1 MIRNLANIIRG
12 VSKYSYLI
20 ATKIVFVVLLLVDI
34 SCGRAE
40 LLENIIEAENIA
52 QEHPD
57 RALAIMESIDP
68 GQLTSAKLRGHY
80 ALSYIMTQYYN
91 ELIPQSDSLS
101 RDAVEYFAKSQDHY
115 RRARAYFHNGLINR
129 AAMRVPEAML
139 SLMEAEKSVK
149 FVDQPRLEGLILRAM
164 GDIYLVNMLMPNA
177 LDIYHRSRDCFERA
191 GLKHHVMYGTYN
203 IACVEARMRNFEAAE
218 PLLVEVRDYSLQTD
232 SRDFLYMTLYELGN
246 IYMQLNR
253 VEECEATLKLMDD
266 LNLEIFDKSQELCM
280 RAMIASECGD
290 KRKALEFVEEAEQ
303 QENSDPII
311 TEYTRYRIHRKYNE
325 ADSALIYCESSVARQ
340 DSMTLRG
347 LEHPVLNHQ
356 ISQLKLTIESKERE
370 ALLRR
375 QRNIA
380 VLVTAVVLLVAFILY
395 IVSNLRRK
403 NRDIANYMATIN
415 ELQLMRHA
423 DSDRDRDQ
431 TSAALTEAV
440 DRLYNDRFV
449 DLNRLCEAYY
459 DHDNTSR
466 QPAKVFEQVQ
476 QTIAQLKSDEVRIAK
491 LERIVNSCRGDIMTK
506 LKEQCPKLNERE
518 LRVSL
523 YTYAGLSTR
532 AICLFMDSNPVAI
545 SKVKYRIKSKI
556 KESNAPDME
565 LLISGISEK

>member
-1 MIRNLANIIRG
+1 MIRRVVNIFQRVAESIE
-12 VSKYSYLI
+12 
-20 ATKIVFVVLLLVDI
+20 TVVARVAVVVVVALSVAG
-34 SCGRAE
+34 CGRAE
-40 LLENIIEAENIA
+40 LLEDILEAESIA

-57 RALAIMESIDP
+57 QALAIMQSIDP
-68 GQLTSAKLRGHY
+68 NDLSTSKLRGHY
-80 ALSYIMTQYYN
+80 ALSYIITQYYN
-91 ELIPQSDSLS
+91 EIIPASDSLS
-101 RDAVEYFAKSQDHY
+101 NQAVAYFAKSTDHN

-129 AAMRVPEAML
+129 AEQRVPEAML

-149 FVDQPRLEGLILRAM
+149 LVDQPRLEGLILRAM
-164 GDIYLVNMLMPNA
+164 GDIYMVNMLMPNA
-177 LDIYHRSRDCFERA
+177 LEIYHRSRDCFERA
-191 GLKHHVMYGTYN
+191 GLKHHAMYGTYN
-203 IACVEARMRNFEAAE
+203 IACVEARMRNFDAAE
-218 PLLVEVRDYSLQTD
+218 KLFVEVRDYALETD
-232 SRDFLYMTLYELGN
+232 SHDFLYMALYELGN
-246 IYMQLNR
+246 LYMQLNR
-253 VEECEATLKLMDD
+253 FEECEATLKLMEE
-266 LNLEIFDKSQELCM
+266 LNLEIFDMSQELCM
-280 RAMIASECGD
+280 RAMIASERGD
-290 KRKALEFVEEAEQ
+290 RRKAMEFIEEAEE

-311 TEYTRYRIHRKYNE
+311 TEYTRYRIHRRHNE
-325 ADSALIYCESSVARQ
+325 SDMALLYCESSIARQ

-356 ISQLKLTIESKERE
+356 ISQLQMTIESKERE
-370 ALLRR
+370 ASLRQ

-380 VLVTAVVLLVAFILY
+380 IFVTAIVLLVVVIVY
-395 IVSNLRRK
+395 IVSRLRKK

-415 ELQLMRHA
+415 ELQLMRHDDNDKA
-423 DSDRDRDQ
+423 HR
-431 TSAALTEAV
+431 SAALTDAV

-491 LERIVNSCRGDIMTK
+491 LEQIVNSCRGDIMTK
-506 LKEQCPKLNERE
+506 LREQCPKLNERE

-556 KESNAPDME
+556 KESNAADME
-565 LLISGISEK
+565 LLISGISDK

>member
-1 MIRNLANIIRG
+1 MFRNVLHRLWSLARRNG
-12 VSKYSYLI
+12 
-20 ATKIVFVVLLLVDI
+20 AVVTVVAVVAVALLSVG
-34 SCGRAE
+34 CGRAE
-40 LLENIIEAENIA
+40 LLDNILRAEAIA

-57 RALAIMESIDP
+57 EALAIMESIDP
-68 GQLTSAKLRGHY
+68 DELATAKLRGHY
-80 ALSYIMTQYYN
+80 ALSYIISQYYN
-91 ELIPQSDSLS
+91 ELIPESDSLS
-101 RDAVEYFAKSQDHY
+101 SQAVEYFAKTDDHN

-129 AAMRVPEAML
+129 AELRVPEAML

-149 FVDQPRLEGLILRAM
+149 LVDQPRLEGLILRAM
-164 GDIYLVNMLMPNA
+164 GDIYMVSMLMPNA
-177 LDIYHRSRDCFERA
+177 LETYHRSRECFERA
-191 GLKHHVMYGTYN
+191 GLKHHAMYGTYT
-203 IACVEARMRNFEAAE
+203 IACTEARMRNFETAE
-218 PLLVEVRDYSLQTD
+218 PLFVEVRDYALQTD

-253 VEECEATLKLMDD
+253 VEECEATLELMEELD
-266 LNLEIFDKSQELCM
+266 LEIFDMSQELCM
-280 RAMIASECGD
+280 RAMIASERGD
-290 KRKALEFVEEAEQ
+290 RSKALEFIQEAER

-311 TEYTRYRIHRKYNE
+311 TEYTRYRFHRKYNE
-325 ADSALIYCESSVARQ
+325 TDSALIYCESSVARQ

-347 LEHPVLNHQ
+347 LEHPVLNYQ
-356 ISQLKLTIESKERE
+356 ISQLQMTIESKERE
-370 ALLRR
+370 AALRQ

-380 VLVTAVVLLVAFILY
+380 IFVSAIVLLVVVLLD
-395 IVSNLRRK
+395 IVTRLRKK

-415 ELQLMRHA
+415 ELQLMRSA
-423 DSDRDRDQ
+423 DNDRHHH
-431 TSAALTEAV
+431 SAALTEAV

-459 DHDNTSR
+459 DHDNTAR

-491 LERIVNSCRGDIMTK
+491 LEQIVNSCRGDIMTK
-506 LKEQCPKLNERE
+506 LREQCPKLNERE

-545 SKVKYRIKSKI
+545 SKVKYRIKTKI
-556 KESNAPDME
+556 KESNAADME
-565 LLISGISEK
+565 LLISGISDK

>member
-1 MIRNLANIIRG
+1 MVRRVVNIFQRVAEGIEAAVAR
-12 VSKYSYLI
+12 V
-20 ATKIVFVVLLLVDI
+20 AVVVVVALSVAG
-34 SCGRAE
+34 CGRAE
-40 LLENIIEAENIA
+40 LLEDILEAEAIA

-57 RALAIMESIDP
+57 QALAIMQSIDP
-68 GQLTSAKLRGHY
+68 NDLSTLKLRGHY
-80 ALSYIMTQYYN
+80 ALSYIITQYYN
-91 ELIPQSDSLS
+91 EIIPASDSLS
-101 RDAVEYFAKSQDHY
+101 NQAVGYFAKSTDHN

-129 AAMRVPEAML
+129 AEQRVPEAML

-149 FVDQPRLEGLILRAM
+149 LVEQPRLEGLILRAM
-164 GDIYLVNMLMPNA
+164 GDIYMVNMLMPNA
-177 LDIYHRSRDCFERA
+177 LEIYHRSRDCFERA
-191 GLKHHVMYGTYN
+191 GLKHHAMYGTYN
-203 IACVEARMRNFEAAE
+203 IACVEARMRNFDAAE
-218 PLLVEVRDYSLQTD
+218 KLFVEVRDYALETD
-232 SRDFLYMTLYELGN
+232 SHDFLYMALYELGN
-246 IYMQLNR
+246 LYMQLNR
-253 VEECEATLKLMDD
+253 FEECEATLKLMEE
-266 LNLEIFDKSQELCM
+266 LNLEIFDMSQELCM
-280 RAMIASECGD
+280 RAMIASERGD
-290 KRKALEFVEEAEQ
+290 RRKALEFIEEAEE

-311 TEYTRYRIHRKYNE
+311 TEYTRYRIHRRHNE
-325 ADSALIYCESSVARQ
+325 SDMALLYCESSIARQ

-356 ISQLKLTIESKERE
+356 ISQLQMTIESKERE
-370 ALLRR
+370 ASLRQ

-380 VLVTAVVLLVAFILY
+380 IFVSAIVLLVVVIVY
-395 IVSNLRRK
+395 IVSRLRQK

-415 ELQLMRHA
+415 ELQLMRHDDNDKA
-423 DSDRDRDQ
+423 HR
-431 TSAALTEAV
+431 SAALTDAV

-491 LERIVNSCRGDIMTK
+491 LEQIVNSCRGDIMTK
-506 LKEQCPKLNERE
+506 LREQCPKLNERE

-556 KESNAPDME
+556 KESNAADME
-565 LLISGISEK
+565 LLISGISDK

>member
-1 MIRNLANIIRG
+1 MIRRVVNIFQRVAESIETVVAR
-12 VSKYSYLI
+12 VAVVVVVALSI
-20 ATKIVFVVLLLVDI
+20 AG
-34 SCGRAE
+34 CGRAE
-40 LLENIIEAENIA
+40 LLEDILEAEAIA

-57 RALAIMESIDP
+57 QALAIMESINPDE
-68 GQLTSAKLRGHY
+68 LNSAKLRGHY
-80 ALSYIMTQYYN
+80 ALSYIITQYYN
-91 ELIPQSDSLS
+91 EIIPASDSLS
-101 RDAVEYFAKSQDHY
+101 NQAVGYFAKSTDHN

-129 AAMRVPEAML
+129 AEQRVPEAML

-149 FVDQPRLEGLILRAM
+149 MVDQPRLEGLILRAM
-164 GDIYLVNMLMPNA
+164 GDIYMVNMLMPNA
-177 LDIYHRSRDCFERA
+177 LEIYHRSRDCFERA
-191 GLKHHVMYGTYN
+191 GLKHHAMYGTYN
-203 IACVEARMRNFEAAE
+203 IACVEARMRNFDAAE
-218 PLLVEVRDYSLQTD
+218 KLFVEVRDYALETD
-232 SRDFLYMTLYELGN
+232 SHDFLYMALYELGN
-246 IYMQLNR
+246 LYMQLNR
-253 VEECEATLKLMDD
+253 FEECEATLKLMEE
-266 LNLEIFDKSQELCM
+266 LNLEIFDMSQELCM
-280 RAMIASECGD
+280 RAMIASERGD
-290 KRKALEFVEEAEQ
+290 RRKALEFIEEAEE

-311 TEYTRYRIHRKYNE
+311 TEYTRYRIHRRHNE
-325 ADSALIYCESSVARQ
+325 SDMALLYCESSIARQ

-356 ISQLKLTIESKERE
+356 ISQLQMTIESKERE
-370 ALLRR
+370 ASLRQ

-380 VLVTAVVLLVAFILY
+380 IFVSAIVLLVVVIVY
-395 IVSNLRRK
+395 IVSRLRQK

-415 ELQLMRHA
+415 ELQLMRHDDNDKA
-423 DSDRDRDQ
+423 HR
-431 TSAALTEAV
+431 SAALTDAV

-491 LERIVNSCRGDIMTK
+491 LEQIVNSCRGDIMTK
-506 LKEQCPKLNERE
+506 LREQCPKLNERE

-556 KESNAPDME
+556 KESNAADME
-565 LLISGISEK
+565 LLISGISDK

>member
-1 MIRNLANIIRG
+1 MIRRVANIFQRVAEGIE
-12 VSKYSYLI
+12 
-20 ATKIVFVVLLLVDI
+20 AVVARVAVVVVVALSVAG
-34 SCGRAE
+34 CGRAE
-40 LLENIIEAENIA
+40 LLEDILEAEAIA

-57 RALAIMESIDP
+57 QALAIMQSIDP
-68 GQLTSAKLRGHY
+68 NDLSTSKLRGHY
-80 ALSYIMTQYYN
+80 ALSYIITQYYN
-91 ELIPQSDSLS
+91 EIIPASDSLS
-101 RDAVEYFAKSQDHY
+101 NQAVGYFAKSTDHN

-129 AAMRVPEAML
+129 AEQRVPEAML

-149 FVDQPRLEGLILRAM
+149 MVDQPRLEGLILRAM
-164 GDIYLVNMLMPNA
+164 GDIYMVNMLMPNA
-177 LDIYHRSRDCFERA
+177 LEIYHRSRDCFERA
-191 GLKHHVMYGTYN
+191 GLKHHAMYGTYN
-203 IACVEARMRNFEAAE
+203 IACVEARMRNFDAAE
-218 PLLVEVRDYSLQTD
+218 KLFVEVRDYALETD
-232 SRDFLYMTLYELGN
+232 SHDFLYMALYELGN
-246 IYMQLNR
+246 LYMQLNR
-253 VEECEATLKLMDD
+253 FEECEATLKLMEE
-266 LNLEIFDKSQELCM
+266 LNLEIFDMSQELCM
-280 RAMIASECGD
+280 RAMIASERGD
-290 KRKALEFVEEAEQ
+290 RRKALEFIEEAEE

-311 TEYTRYRIHRKYNE
+311 TEYTRYRIHRRHNE
-325 ADSALIYCESSVARQ
+325 SDMALLYCESSIARQ

-356 ISQLKLTIESKERE
+356 ISQLQMTIESKERE
-370 ALLRR
+370 ASLRQ

-380 VLVTAVVLLVAFILY
+380 IFVSAIVLLVVVIVY
-395 IVSNLRRK
+395 IVSRLRQK

-415 ELQLMRHA
+415 ELQLMRHDDNDKA
-423 DSDRDRDQ
+423 HR
-431 TSAALTEAV
+431 SAALTDAV

-491 LERIVNSCRGDIMTK
+491 LEQIVNSCRGDIMTK
-506 LKEQCPKLNERE
+506 LREQCPKLNERE

-556 KESNAPDME
+556 KESNAADME
-565 LLISGISEK
+565 LLISGISDK

>member
-1 MIRNLANIIRG
+1 MANIFQRVAEGIE
-12 VSKYSYLI
+12 
-20 ATKIVFVVLLLVDI
+20 AVVARVAVVVVVALSVAG
-34 SCGRAE
+34 CGRAE
-40 LLENIIEAENIA
+40 LLEDILEAEAIA

-57 RALAIMESIDP
+57 QALAIMQSIDP
-68 GQLTSAKLRGHY
+68 NDLSTSKLRGHY
-80 ALSYIMTQYYN
+80 ALSYIITQYYN
-91 ELIPQSDSLS
+91 EIIPASDSLS
-101 RDAVEYFAKSQDHY
+101 NQAVGYFAKSTDHN

-129 AAMRVPEAML
+129 AEQRVPEAML

-149 FVDQPRLEGLILRAM
+149 MVDQPRLEGLILRAM
-164 GDIYLVNMLMPNA
+164 GDIYMVNMLMPNA
-177 LDIYHRSRDCFERA
+177 LEIYHRSRDCFERA
-191 GLKHHVMYGTYN
+191 GLKHHAMYGTYN
-203 IACVEARMRNFEAAE
+203 IACVEARMRNFDAAE
-218 PLLVEVRDYSLQTD
+218 KLFVEVRDYALETD
-232 SRDFLYMTLYELGN
+232 SHDFLYMALYELGN
-246 IYMQLNR
+246 LYMQLNR
-253 VEECEATLKLMDD
+253 FEECEATLKLMEE
-266 LNLEIFDKSQELCM
+266 LNLEIFDMSQELCM
-280 RAMIASECGD
+280 RAMIASERGD
-290 KRKALEFVEEAEQ
+290 RRKALEFIEEAEE

-311 TEYTRYRIHRKYNE
+311 TEYTRYRIHRRHNE
-325 ADSALIYCESSVARQ
+325 SDMALLYCESSIARQ

-356 ISQLKLTIESKERE
+356 ISQLQMTIESKERE
-370 ALLRR
+370 ASLRQ

-380 VLVTAVVLLVAFILY
+380 IFVSAIVLLVVVIVY
-395 IVSNLRRK
+395 IVSRLRQK

-415 ELQLMRHA
+415 ELQLMRHDDNDKA
-423 DSDRDRDQ
+423 HR
-431 TSAALTEAV
+431 SAALTDAV

-491 LERIVNSCRGDIMTK
+491 LEQIVNSCRGDIMTK
-506 LKEQCPKLNERE
+506 LREQCPKLNERE

-556 KESNAPDME
+556 KESNAADME
-565 LLISGISEK
+565 LLISGISDK

>member
-1 MIRNLANIIRG
+1 MIRRVVNIFQRVAESIE
-12 VSKYSYLI
+12 
-20 ATKIVFVVLLLVDI
+20 TVVARVAVVVVVALSVAG
-34 SCGRAE
+34 CGRAE
-40 LLENIIEAENIA
+40 LLEDILEAESIA

-57 RALAIMESIDP
+57 QALAIMQSIDP
-68 GQLTSAKLRGHY
+68 NDLSTSKLRGHY
-80 ALSYIMTQYYN
+80 ALSYIITQYYN
-91 ELIPQSDSLS
+91 EIIPASDSLS
-101 RDAVEYFAKSQDHY
+101 NQAVGYFAKSTDHN

-129 AAMRVPEAML
+129 AEQRVPEAML

-149 FVDQPRLEGLILRAM
+149 MVDQPRLEGLILRAM
-164 GDIYLVNMLMPNA
+164 GDIYMVNMLMPNA
-177 LDIYHRSRDCFERA
+177 LEIYHRSRDCFERA
-191 GLKHHVMYGTYN
+191 GLKHHAMYGTYN
-203 IACVEARMRNFEAAE
+203 IACVEARMRNFDAAE
-218 PLLVEVRDYSLQTD
+218 KLFVEVRDYALETD
-232 SRDFLYMTLYELGN
+232 SHDFLYMALYELGN
-246 IYMQLNR
+246 LYMQLNR
-253 VEECEATLKLMDD
+253 FEECEATLKLMEE
-266 LNLEIFDKSQELCM
+266 LNLEIFDMSQELCM
-280 RAMIASECGD
+280 RAMIASERGD
-290 KRKALEFVEEAEQ
+290 RRKALEFIEEAEE

-311 TEYTRYRIHRKYNE
+311 TEYTRYRIHRRHNE
-325 ADSALIYCESSVARQ
+325 SDMALLYCESSIARQ

-356 ISQLKLTIESKERE
+356 ISQLQMTIESKERE
-370 ALLRR
+370 ASLRQ

-380 VLVTAVVLLVAFILY
+380 IFVSAIVLLVVVIVY
-395 IVSNLRRK
+395 IVSRLRQK

-415 ELQLMRHA
+415 ELQLMRHDDNDKA
-423 DSDRDRDQ
+423 HR
-431 TSAALTEAV
+431 SAALTDAV

-491 LERIVNSCRGDIMTK
+491 LEQIVNSCRGDIMTK
-506 LKEQCPKLNERE
+506 LREQCPKLNERE

-556 KESNAPDME
+556 KESNAADME
-565 LLISGISEK
+565 LLISGISDK

>member
-1 MIRNLANIIRG
+1 MVRRVVNIFQRVAEGIEAMVAR
-12 VSKYSYLI
+12 V
-20 ATKIVFVVLLLVDI
+20 AVVVVVALSVAG
-34 SCGRAE
+34 CGRAE
-40 LLENIIEAENIA
+40 LLEDVLEAEAIA

-57 RALAIMESIDP
+57 QALAIMQSIDP
-68 GQLTSAKLRGHY
+68 NDLSTLKLRGHY
-80 ALSYIMTQYYN
+80 ALSYIITQYYN
-91 ELIPQSDSLS
+91 EIIPASDSLS
-101 RDAVEYFAKSQDHY
+101 NQAVAYFAKSTDHN

-129 AAMRVPEAML
+129 AEQRVPEAML

-149 FVDQPRLEGLILRAM
+149 LVEQPRLEGLILRAM
-164 GDIYLVNMLMPNA
+164 GDIYMVNMLMPNA
-177 LDIYHRSRDCFERA
+177 LEIYHRSRDCFERA
-191 GLKHHVMYGTYN
+191 GLKHHAMYGTYN
-203 IACVEARMRNFEAAE
+203 IACVEARMRNFDAAE
-218 PLLVEVRDYSLQTD
+218 KLFVEVRDYALETD
-232 SRDFLYMTLYELGN
+232 SHDFLYMALYELGN
-246 IYMQLNR
+246 LYMQLNR
-253 VEECEATLKLMDD
+253 FEECEATLKLMEE
-266 LNLEIFDKSQELCM
+266 LNLEIFDMSQELCM
-280 RAMIASECGD
+280 RAMIASERGD
-290 KRKALEFVEEAEQ
+290 RRKALEFIEEAEE

-311 TEYTRYRIHRKYNE
+311 TEYTRYRIHRRHNE
-325 ADSALIYCESSVARQ
+325 SDMALLYCESSIARQ

-356 ISQLKLTIESKERE
+356 ISQLQMTIESKERE
-370 ALLRR
+370 ASLRQ

-380 VLVTAVVLLVAFILY
+380 IFVSAIVLLVVVIVY
-395 IVSNLRRK
+395 IVSRLRQK

-415 ELQLMRHA
+415 ELQLMRHDDNDKA
-423 DSDRDRDQ
+423 HR
-431 TSAALTEAV
+431 SAALTDAV

-491 LERIVNSCRGDIMTK
+491 LEQIVNSCRGDIMTK
-506 LKEQCPKLNERE
+506 LREQCPKLNERE

-556 KESNAPDME
+556 KESNAADME
-565 LLISGISEK
+565 LLISGISDK

>member
-1 MIRNLANIIRG
+1 MIRRVANIFQRVAEGIEAAVAR
-12 VSKYSYLI
+12 V
-20 ATKIVFVVLLLVDI
+20 AVVVVVALSVAG
-34 SCGRAE
+34 CGRAE
-40 LLENIIEAENIA
+40 LLEDILEAEAIA

-57 RALAIMESIDP
+57 QALAIMQSIDP
-68 GQLTSAKLRGHY
+68 SDLSTSKLRGHY
-80 ALSYIMTQYYN
+80 ALSYIITQYYN
-91 ELIPQSDSLS
+91 EIIPASDSLS
-101 RDAVEYFAKSQDHY
+101 NQAVGYFAKSTDHN

-129 AAMRVPEAML
+129 AEQRVPEAML

-149 FVDQPRLEGLILRAM
+149 MVDQPRLEGLILRAM
-164 GDIYLVNMLMPNA
+164 GDIYMVNMLMPNA
-177 LDIYHRSRDCFERA
+177 LEIYHRSRDCFERA
-191 GLKHHVMYGTYN
+191 GLKHHAMYGTYN
-203 IACVEARMRNFEAAE
+203 IACVEARMRNFDAAE
-218 PLLVEVRDYSLQTD
+218 KLFVEVRDYALETD
-232 SRDFLYMTLYELGN
+232 SHDFLYMALYELGN
-246 IYMQLNR
+246 LYMQLNR
-253 VEECEATLKLMDD
+253 FEECEATLKLMEE
-266 LNLEIFDKSQELCM
+266 LNLEIFDMSQELCM
-280 RAMIASECGD
+280 RAMIASERGD
-290 KRKALEFVEEAEQ
+290 RRKAMEFIEEAEE

-311 TEYTRYRIHRKYNE
+311 TEYTRYRIHRRHNE
-325 ADSALIYCESSVARQ
+325 SDMALLYCESSIARQ

-356 ISQLKLTIESKERE
+356 ISQLQMTIESKERE
-370 ALLRR
+370 ASLRQ

-380 VLVTAVVLLVAFILY
+380 IFVSAIVLLVVVIVY
-395 IVSNLRRK
+395 IVSRLRQK

-415 ELQLMRHA
+415 ELQLMRHDDNDKA
-423 DSDRDRDQ
+423 HR
-431 TSAALTEAV
+431 SAALTDAV

-491 LERIVNSCRGDIMTK
+491 LEQIVNSCRGDIMTK
-506 LKEQCPKLNERE
+506 LREQCPKLNERE

-556 KESNAPDME
+556 KESNAADME
-565 LLISGISEK
+565 LLISGISDK

>member
-129 AAMRVPEAML
+129 AEMRVPEAML

-491 LERIVNSCRGDIMTK
+491 LEQIVNSCRGDIMTK

>member
-40 LLENIIEAENIA
+40 LLEDIIEAENIA

-129 AAMRVPEAML
+129 AEMRVPEAML

-290 KRKALEFVEEAEQ
+290 KRKALKFVEEAEQ

-506 LKEQCPKLNERE
+506 LREQCPKLNERE

>member
-1 MIRNLANIIRG
+1 MIRTLLNIIRG

-20 ATKIVFVVLLLVDI
+20 ATKIILVVLLLVDI

-40 LLENIIEAENIA
+40 LLEDIIEAENIA

-57 RALAIMESIDP
+57 RALAIMESINP
-68 GQLTSAKLRGHY
+68 SELGSAKLRGHY
-80 ALSYIMTQYYN
+80 ALSYIITQYYN
-91 ELIPQSDSLS
+91 ELIPESDSLS
-101 RDAVEYFAKSQDHY
+101 SQAVAYFAKSTDHN

-129 AAMRVPEAML
+129 AEQRVPEAML
-139 SLMEAEKSVK
+139 SFMEAEKSVK
-149 FVDQPRLEGLILRAM
+149 LVDQPRLEGLILRAM
-164 GDIYLVNMLMPNA
+164 GDIYVVNMLMPNA
-177 LDIYHRSRDCFERA
+177 LDTYHRSRDCFDRA
-191 GLKHHVMYGTYN
+191 GLTHHSMYGTYC
-203 IACVEARMRNFEAAE
+203 IACVEVRMRNFEAAE
-218 PLLVEVRDYSLQTD
+218 ELFIEVRDYALETGSN
-232 SRDFLYMTLYELGN
+232 DFLYMTLYELGN

-290 KRKALEFVEEAEQ
+290 KRKALEIVKEAEQ

-325 ADSALIYCESSVARQ
+325 ADSALLYCESSIARQ
-340 DSMTLRG
+340 DSLTLRG

-370 ALLRR
+370 DALRR

-380 VLVTAVVLLVAFILY
+380 MLVTAVVLLAAFILY
-395 IVSNLRRK
+395 IVSNLRQK

-415 ELQLMRHA
+415 ELQLMRHN
-423 DSDRDRDQ
+423 DSDKANR
-431 TSAALTEAV
+431 SEALTLAV

-476 QTIAQLKSDEVRIAK
+476 QTIAQLKSDEARIAK
-491 LERIVNSCRGDIMTK
+491 LEQIVNSCRGDIMTK
-506 LKEQCPKLNERE
+506 LREQCPKLNERE

-545 SKVKYRIKSKI
+545 SKVKYRIKTKI

-565 LLISGISEK
+565 LLISGISDK

>member
-1 MIRNLANIIRG
+1 MIRRVVNIFQRVAESIE
-12 VSKYSYLI
+12 
-20 ATKIVFVVLLLVDI
+20 TVVARVAVVVVVALSVAG
-34 SCGRAE
+34 CGRAE
-40 LLENIIEAENIA
+40 LLEDILEAESIA

-57 RALAIMESIDP
+57 QALAIMQSIDP
-68 GQLTSAKLRGHY
+68 NDLSTSKLRGHY
-80 ALSYIMTQYYN
+80 ALSYIITQYYN
-91 ELIPQSDSLS
+91 EIIPASDSLS
-101 RDAVEYFAKSQDHY
+101 NQAVGYFAKSTDHN

-129 AAMRVPEAML
+129 AEQRVPEAML

-149 FVDQPRLEGLILRAM
+149 LVEQPRLEGLILRAM
-164 GDIYLVNMLMPNA
+164 GDIYMVNMLMPNA
-177 LDIYHRSRDCFERA
+177 LEIYHRSRDCFERA
-191 GLKHHVMYGTYN
+191 GLKHHAMYGTYN
-203 IACVEARMRNFEAAE
+203 IACVEARMRNFDAAE
-218 PLLVEVRDYSLQTD
+218 KLFVEVRDYALETD
-232 SRDFLYMTLYELGN
+232 SHDFLYMALYELGN
-246 IYMQLNR
+246 LYMQLNR
-253 VEECEATLKLMDD
+253 FEECEATLKLMEE
-266 LNLEIFDKSQELCM
+266 LNLEIFDMSQELCM
-280 RAMIASECGD
+280 RAMIASERGD
-290 KRKALEFVEEAEQ
+290 RRKALEFIEEAEE

-311 TEYTRYRIHRKYNE
+311 TEYTRYRIHRRHNE
-325 ADSALIYCESSVARQ
+325 SDMALLYCESSIARQ

-356 ISQLKLTIESKERE
+356 ISQLQMTIESKERE
-370 ALLRR
+370 ASLRQ

-380 VLVTAVVLLVAFILY
+380 IFVSAIVLLVVVIVY
-395 IVSNLRRK
+395 IVSRLRQK

-415 ELQLMRHA
+415 ELQLMRHDDNDKA
-423 DSDRDRDQ
+423 HR
-431 TSAALTEAV
+431 SAALTDAV

-491 LERIVNSCRGDIMTK
+491 LEQIVNSCRGDIMTK
-506 LKEQCPKLNERE
+506 LREQCPKLNERE

-556 KESNAPDME
+556 KESNAADME
-565 LLISGISEK
+565 LLISGISDK

>member
-1 MIRNLANIIRG
+1 MICRVANIFQRAAEGIEAVAAR
-12 VSKYSYLI
+12 V
-20 ATKIVFVVLLLVDI
+20 AVVVVVALSVAG
-34 SCGRAE
+34 CGRAE
-40 LLENIIEAENIA
+40 LWEDILEAEAIA

-57 RALAIMESIDP
+57 QALAIMESINP
-68 GQLTSAKLRGHY
+68 GDLNSAKLRGHY
-80 ALSYIMTQYYN
+80 ALSYIITQYYN
-91 ELIPQSDSLS
+91 ELIPASDSLS
-101 RDAVEYFAKSQDHY
+101 SQAVEFFAKSDDHN

-129 AAMRVPEAML
+129 AEQRVPEAML
-139 SLMEAEKSVK
+139 SFMEAEKSVK
-149 FVDQPRLEGLILRAM
+149 MVDQPRLEGLILRAM
-164 GDIYLVNMLMPNA
+164 ADIYMVNMLMPNA
-177 LDIYHRSRDCFERA
+177 LETYHRSRASFERA
-191 GLKHHVMYGTYN
+191 GLKHHAMYGTYN

-218 PLLVEVRDYSLQTD
+218 KLFVEVRDYALQTD

-246 IYMQLNR
+246 LYMQLNR
-253 VEECEATLKLMDD
+253 VEECEATLMLMEELD
-266 LNLEIFDKSQELCM
+266 LEIFDISQELCM
-280 RAMIASECGD
+280 RAIIASERGD
-290 KRKALEFVEEAEQ
+290 KRRALNLIDEAER
-303 QENSDPII
+303 QENSDQTI
-311 TEYTRYRIHRKYNE
+311 TEYTRYRVHRKYNE
-325 ADSALIYCESSVARQ
+325 SDMALLYCESSIARQ

-370 ALLRR
+370 ASLRQ

-380 VLVTAVVLLVAFILY
+380 IFVSAIVLLVVV
-395 IVSNLRRK
+395 IVYVVSRLRQK

-415 ELQLMRHA
+415 ELQLMRHD
-423 DSDRDRDQ
+423 DSDKAHR
-431 TSAALTEAV
+431 SATLTEAV

-491 LERIVNSCRGDIMTK
+491 LEQIVNSCRGDIMTK
-506 LKEQCPKLNERE
+506 LRVQCPKLNERE

-556 KESNAPDME
+556 KESNAADME
-565 LLISGISEK
+565 LLISGISDK

>member
-1 MIRNLANIIRG
+1 MIRRVANIFQRVAEGIE
-12 VSKYSYLI
+12 
-20 ATKIVFVVLLLVDI
+20 AVVARVAVVVVVALSVAG
-34 SCGRAE
+34 CGRAE
-40 LLENIIEAENIA
+40 LLEDILEAEAIA

-57 RALAIMESIDP
+57 QALAIMQSIDP
-68 GQLTSAKLRGHY
+68 NDLSTSKLRGHY
-80 ALSYIMTQYYN
+80 ALSYIITQYYN
-91 ELIPQSDSLS
+91 EIIPASDSLS
-101 RDAVEYFAKSQDHY
+101 NQAVGYFAKSTDHN

-129 AAMRVPEAML
+129 AEQRVPEAML

-149 FVDQPRLEGLILRAM
+149 LVDQPRLEGLILRAM
-164 GDIYLVNMLMPNA
+164 GDIYMVNMLMPNA
-177 LDIYHRSRDCFERA
+177 LEIYHRSRDCFERA
-191 GLKHHVMYGTYN
+191 GLKHHAMYGTYN
-203 IACVEARMRNFEAAE
+203 IACVEARMRNFDAAE
-218 PLLVEVRDYSLQTD
+218 KLFVEVRDYALETD
-232 SRDFLYMTLYELGN
+232 SHDFLYMALYELGN
-246 IYMQLNR
+246 LYMQLNR
-253 VEECEATLKLMDD
+253 FEECEATLKLMEE
-266 LNLEIFDKSQELCM
+266 LNLEIFDMSQELCM
-280 RAMIASECGD
+280 RAMIASERGD
-290 KRKALEFVEEAEQ
+290 RRKAMEFIEEAEE

-311 TEYTRYRIHRKYNE
+311 TEYTRYRIHRRHNE
-325 ADSALIYCESSVARQ
+325 SDMALLYCESSIARQ

-356 ISQLKLTIESKERE
+356 ISQLQMTIESKERE
-370 ALLRR
+370 ALLRQ

-380 VLVTAVVLLVAFILY
+380 FFVTAIVLLVVVIVY
-395 IVSNLRRK
+395 IVYRLRQK

-415 ELQLMRHA
+415 ELQLMRHDDNDKA
-423 DSDRDRDQ
+423 HR
-431 TSAALTEAV
+431 SAALTDAV

-491 LERIVNSCRGDIMTK
+491 LEQIVNSCRGDIMTK
-506 LKEQCPKLNERE
+506 LREQCPKLNERE

-556 KESNAPDME
+556 KESNAADME
-565 LLISGISEK
+565 LLISGISDK

>member
-1 MIRNLANIIRG
+1 MISRVANIFQRAAEGIE
-12 VSKYSYLI
+12 
-20 ATKIVFVVLLLVDI
+20 AVVARVAVVVVVALSVAG
-34 SCGRAE
+34 CGRAE
-40 LLENIIEAENIA
+40 LWEDILEAEAIA

-57 RALAIMESIDP
+57 QALAIMESINP
-68 GQLTSAKLRGHY
+68 GDLNSAKLRGHY
-80 ALSYIMTQYYN
+80 ALSYIITQYYN
-91 ELIPQSDSLS
+91 ELIPASDSLS
-101 RDAVEYFAKSQDHY
+101 SRAVEYFAKSTDHN

-129 AAMRVPEAML
+129 AEQRVPEAML
-139 SLMEAEKSVK
+139 SFMEAEKSVK
-149 FVDQPRLEGLILRAM
+149 LVDQPRLEGLILRAM
-164 GDIYLVNMLMPNA
+164 GDIYMVNMLMPNA
-177 LDIYHRSRDCFERA
+177 LEIYHRSRDCFERA
-191 GLKHHVMYGTYN
+191 GLKHHAMYGTYN

-218 PLLVEVRDYSLQTD
+218 PLFVEVRDYALETD
-232 SRDFLYMTLYELGN
+232 SHDFLYMALYELGN
-246 IYMQLNR
+246 LYMQLNR
-253 VEECEATLKLMDD
+253 VEECEATLQLMDD
-266 LNLEIFDKSQELCM
+266 LDLEIFDMSQELCM
-280 RAMIASECGD
+280 RAMIASERGD
-290 KRKALEFVEEAEQ
+290 KRRALKIVEEAEQ

-311 TEYTRYRIHRKYNE
+311 TEYTRYRIHRKYNDAE
-325 ADSALIYCESSVARQ
+325 MALAFCESSIARQ

-347 LEHPVLNHQ
+347 LEHPVLNYQ
-356 ISQLKLTIESKERE
+356 ISQLQMTIASKERE
-370 ALLRR
+370 ASLRQ

-380 VLVTAVVLLVAFILY
+380 FFVTAIVLLVVIILY
-395 IVSNLRRK
+395 IVSRLRQK

-415 ELQLMRHA
+415 ELQLMRHDDNDKA
-423 DSDRDRDQ
+423 HR
-431 TSAALTEAV
+431 SAALTDAV

-491 LERIVNSCRGDIMTK
+491 LEQIVNSCRGDIMTK
-506 LKEQCPKLNERE
+506 LREQCPKLNERE

-556 KESNAPDME
+556 KESNAADMK
-565 LLISGISEK
+565 LLISGISDK

>member
-1 MIRNLANIIRG
+1 MICRVVNIFQRVAEGIEAMVAR
-12 VSKYSYLI
+12 V
-20 ATKIVFVVLLLVDI
+20 AVVVVVALSVAG
-34 SCGRAE
+34 CGRAE
-40 LLENIIEAENIA
+40 LLEDVLEAEAIA

-57 RALAIMESIDP
+57 QALAIMQSIDP
-68 GQLTSAKLRGHY
+68 NDLSTSKLRGHY
-80 ALSYIMTQYYN
+80 ALSYIITQYYN
-91 ELIPQSDSLS
+91 EIIPASDSLS
-101 RDAVEYFAKSQDHY
+101 NQAVGYFAKSTDHN

-129 AAMRVPEAML
+129 AEQRVPEAML

-149 FVDQPRLEGLILRAM
+149 MVDQPRLEGLILRAM
-164 GDIYLVNMLMPNA
+164 GDIYMVNMLMPNA
-177 LDIYHRSRDCFERA
+177 LEIYHRSRDCFERA
-191 GLKHHVMYGTYN
+191 GLKHHAMYGTYN
-203 IACVEARMRNFEAAE
+203 IACVEARMRNFDAAE
-218 PLLVEVRDYSLQTD
+218 KLFVEVRDYALETD
-232 SRDFLYMTLYELGN
+232 SHDFLYMALYELGN
-246 IYMQLNR
+246 LYMQLNR
-253 VEECEATLKLMDD
+253 FEECEATLKLMEE
-266 LNLEIFDKSQELCM
+266 LNLEIFDMSQELCM
-280 RAMIASECGD
+280 RAMIASERGD
-290 KRKALEFVEEAEQ
+290 RRKALEFIEEAEE

-311 TEYTRYRIHRKYNE
+311 TEYTRYRIHRRHNE
-325 ADSALIYCESSVARQ
+325 SDMALLYCESSIARQ

-356 ISQLKLTIESKERE
+356 ISQLQMTIESKERE
-370 ALLRR
+370 ASLRQ

-380 VLVTAVVLLVAFILY
+380 IFVSAIVLLVVVIVY
-395 IVSNLRRK
+395 IVSRLRQK

-415 ELQLMRHA
+415 ELQLMRHDDNDKA
-423 DSDRDRDQ
+423 HR
-431 TSAALTEAV
+431 SAALTDAV

-491 LERIVNSCRGDIMTK
+491 LEQIVNSCRGDIMTK
-506 LKEQCPKLNERE
+506 LREQCPKLNERE

-556 KESNAPDME
+556 KESNAADME
-565 LLISGISEK
+565 LLISGISDK

>member
-1 MIRNLANIIRG
+1 MIHRLLNIIRG

-20 ATKIVFVVLLLVDI
+20 ATKVILVVLLLVDI

-40 LLENIIEAENIA
+40 LLEDIIEAETIA
-52 QEHPD
+52 PEHPD
-57 RALAIMESIDP
+57 QALAIMESINP
-68 GQLTSAKLRGHY
+68 NELGSAKLRGHY
-80 ALSYIMTQYYN
+80 ALSYIITQYYN
-91 ELIPQSDSLS
+91 ELIPESDSLS
-101 RDAVEYFAKSQDHY
+101 SQAVAYFAKSTDHN

-129 AAMRVPEAML
+129 AEMRVPEAML
-139 SLMEAEKSVK
+139 SLMEAEKSVRHI
-149 FVDQPRLEGLILRAM
+149 DQPRLEGLILRAM
-164 GDIYLVNMLMPNA
+164 GDIYVVNMLMPNA
-177 LDIYHRSRDCFERA
+177 LDTYHRSRDCFDRA
-191 GLKHHVMYGTYN
+191 GLKHHSMYGTYC
-203 IACVEARMRNFEAAE
+203 IACVEVRMRNFEAAE
-218 PLLVEVRDYSLQTD
+218 ELFVEVRDYALETD

-325 ADSALIYCESSVARQ
+325 ADSALLYCELSIARQ
-340 DSMTLRG
+340 DSLTLRG

-370 ALLRR
+370 ALLRQ

-476 QTIAQLKSDEVRIAK
+476 QTIAQLKSDEARIAK
-491 LERIVNSCRGDIMTK
+491 LEQIVNSCRGDIMTK
-506 LKEQCPKLNERE
+506 LREQCPKLNERE

-545 SKVKYRIKSKI
+545 SKVKYRIKTKI

>member
-1 MIRNLANIIRG
+1 MIRRVANIFQRVAEGIE
-12 VSKYSYLI
+12 
-20 ATKIVFVVLLLVDI
+20 AVVARVAVVVVVALSVAG
-34 SCGRAE
+34 CGRAE
-40 LLENIIEAENIA
+40 LLEDILEAEAIA

-57 RALAIMESIDP
+57 QALAIMQSIDP
-68 GQLTSAKLRGHY
+68 NDLSTSKLRGHY
-80 ALSYIMTQYYN
+80 ALSYIITKYYN
-91 ELIPQSDSLS
+91 EIIPASDSLS
-101 RDAVEYFAKSQDHY
+101 NQAVGYFAKSTDHN

-129 AAMRVPEAML
+129 AEQRVPEAML

-149 FVDQPRLEGLILRAM
+149 MVDQPRLEGLILRAM
-164 GDIYLVNMLMPNA
+164 GDIYMVNMLMPNA
-177 LDIYHRSRDCFERA
+177 LEIYHRSRDCFERA
-191 GLKHHVMYGTYN
+191 GLKHHAMYGTYN
-203 IACVEARMRNFEAAE
+203 IACVEARMRNFDAAE
-218 PLLVEVRDYSLQTD
+218 KLFVEVRDYALETD
-232 SRDFLYMTLYELGN
+232 SHDFLYMALYELGN
-246 IYMQLNR
+246 LYMQLNR
-253 VEECEATLKLMDD
+253 FEECEATLKLMEE
-266 LNLEIFDKSQELCM
+266 LNLEIFDMSQELCM
-280 RAMIASECGD
+280 RAMIASERGD
-290 KRKALEFVEEAEQ
+290 RRKALEFIEEAEE

-311 TEYTRYRIHRKYNE
+311 TEYTRYRIHRRHNE
-325 ADSALIYCESSVARQ
+325 SDMALLYCESSIARQ

-356 ISQLKLTIESKERE
+356 ISQLQMTIESKERE
-370 ALLRR
+370 ASLRQ

-380 VLVTAVVLLVAFILY
+380 IFVSAIVLLVVVIVY
-395 IVSNLRRK
+395 IVSRLRQK

-415 ELQLMRHA
+415 ELQLMRHDDNDKA
-423 DSDRDRDQ
+423 HR
-431 TSAALTEAV
+431 SAALTDAV

-491 LERIVNSCRGDIMTK
+491 LEQIVNSCRGDIMTK
-506 LKEQCPKLNERE
+506 LREQCPKLNERE

-556 KESNAPDME
+556 KESNAADME
-565 LLISGISEK
+565 LLISGISDK

>member
-1 MIRNLANIIRG
+1 MICRVANIFQR
-12 VSKYSYLI
+12 VAES
-20 ATKIVFVVLLLVDI
+20 FVMVVARVAVVVVVALSVAG
-34 SCGRAE
+34 CGRAE
-40 LLENIIEAENIA
+40 LLEDILEAESIA

-57 RALAIMESIDP
+57 EALAIMQSVDP
-68 GQLTSAKLRGHY
+68 DDLSTSKLRGHY
-80 ALSYIMTQYYN
+80 ALSYIITQYYN
-91 ELIPQSDSLS
+91 ELIPASDSLS
-101 RDAVEYFAKSQDHY
+101 SQAVEFFAKSDDHN

-129 AAMRVPEAML
+129 AEGRVPEAML
-139 SLMEAEKSVK
+139 SFMEAEKSVK
-149 FVDQPRLEGLILRAM
+149 MVDQPRLEGLILRAM
-164 GDIYLVNMLMPNA
+164 ADIYMVNMLMPNA
-177 LDIYHRSRDCFERA
+177 LETYHRSRASFERA
-191 GLKHHVMYGTYN
+191 GLKHHAMYGTYN

-218 PLLVEVRDYSLQTD
+218 KLFVEVRDYALQTD

-246 IYMQLNR
+246 LYMQLNR
-253 VEECEATLKLMDD
+253 VEECEATLMLMEELD
-266 LNLEIFDKSQELCM
+266 LEIFDISQELCM
-280 RAMIASECGD
+280 RAIIASERGD
-290 KRKALEFVEEAEQ
+290 KRRALNLIDEAER
-303 QENSDPII
+303 QENSDQII
-311 TEYTRYRIHRKYNE
+311 TEYTRYRVHRKYNE
-325 ADSALIYCESSVARQ
+325 SDMALLYCESSIARQ

-370 ALLRR
+370 ASLRQ

-380 VLVTAVVLLVAFILY
+380 IFVSAIVLLVVV
-395 IVSNLRRK
+395 IVYVVSRLRQK

-415 ELQLMRHA
+415 ELQLMRHD
-423 DSDRDRDQ
+423 DSDNANR
-431 TSAALTEAV
+431 SAALTEAV

-491 LERIVNSCRGDIMTK
+491 LEQIVNSCRGDIMTK
-506 LKEQCPKLNERE
+506 LREQCPKLNERE

-556 KESNAPDME
+556 KESNATDME
-565 LLISGISEK
+565 LLISGISDK

>member
-1 MIRNLANIIRG
+1 MIRRVANIFQRVAEGIE
-12 VSKYSYLI
+12 
-20 ATKIVFVVLLLVDI
+20 AVVARVAVVVVVALSVAG
-34 SCGRAE
+34 CGRAE
-40 LLENIIEAENIA
+40 LLEDILEAESIA

-57 RALAIMESIDP
+57 QALAIMQSIDP
-68 GQLTSAKLRGHY
+68 NDLSTSKLRGHY
-80 ALSYIMTQYYN
+80 ALSYIITQYYN
-91 ELIPQSDSLS
+91 EIIPASDSLS
-101 RDAVEYFAKSQDHY
+101 SQAVGYFAKSTDHN

-129 AAMRVPEAML
+129 AEQRVPEAML

-149 FVDQPRLEGLILRAM
+149 LVDQPRLEGLILRAM
-164 GDIYLVNMLMPNA
+164 GDIYMVNMLMPNA
-177 LDIYHRSRDCFERA
+177 LEIYHRSRDCFERA
-191 GLKHHVMYGTYN
+191 GLKHHAMYGTYN

-218 PLLVEVRDYSLQTD
+218 KLFVEVRDYALETD
-232 SRDFLYMTLYELGN
+232 SHDFLYMALYELGN
-246 IYMQLNR
+246 LYMQLNR
-253 VEECEATLKLMDD
+253 FEECEATLKLMEE
-266 LNLEIFDKSQELCM
+266 LNLEIFDMSQELCM
-280 RAMIASECGD
+280 RAMIASERGD
-290 KRKALEFVEEAEQ
+290 RRKALEFIEEAEE

-311 TEYTRYRIHRKYNE
+311 TEYTRYRIHRRHNE
-325 ADSALIYCESSVARQ
+325 SDMALLYCESSIARQ

-356 ISQLKLTIESKERE
+356 ISQLQMTIESKERE
-370 ALLRR
+370 ASLRQ

-380 VLVTAVVLLVAFILY
+380 IFVSAIVLLVVVIVY
-395 IVSNLRRK
+395 IVSRLRQK

-415 ELQLMRHA
+415 ELQLMRHDDNDKA
-423 DSDRDRDQ
+423 HR
-431 TSAALTEAV
+431 SAALTDAV

-491 LERIVNSCRGDIMTK
+491 LEQIVNSCRGDIMTK
-506 LKEQCPKLNERE
+506 LREQCPKLNERE

-556 KESNAPDME
+556 KESNAADME
-565 LLISGISEK
+565 LLISGISDK